1 MTDWQIALGIMVAY
15 LVLAMAVGLLAGRGH
30 SRASVSEFTTAG
42 RGLGLLVMWF
52 LMGGAIF
59 SAFSFLGAPGWS
71 FSMGAPALYII
82 TYTAFAIIPW
92 YLLAPKIG
100 AIGRKHGLYS
110 LVGFFYGRYRLRT
123 MSVLIGLIA
132 LLAFVQ

>member
-42 RGLGLLVMWF
+42 RGLGLIVMWF

-59 SAFSFLGAPGWS
+59 SAFSFLGAPG
-71 FSMGAPALYII
+71 
-82 TYTAFAIIPW
+82 
-92 YLLAPKIG
+92 
-100 AIGRKHGLYS
+100 
-110 LVGFFYGRYRLRT
+110 
-123 MSVLIGLIA
+123 
-132 LLAFVQ
+132 

>member
-1 MTDWQIALGIMVAY
+1 
-15 LVLAMAVGLLAGRGH
+15 
-30 SRASVSEFTTAG
+30 
-42 RGLGLLVMWF
+42 
-52 LMGGAIF
+52 
-59 SAFSFLGAPGWS
+59 
-71 FSMGAPALYII
+71 MGAPALYII

-132 LLAFVQ
+132 LLAFVQYLATQMTGMAIIFNVMTEGRMPI